1 MGNGVLYAQ
10 DAGKISAIAMEFS
23 APSIAAYQVGSQTK
37 VEDFYHYLSLLTTP
51 ELSPG
56 LKAQIREN
64 IYMLFTDKETGI
76 TNFTSDTPQKITLPQ
91 FLSTIEKRSK
101 TTFTIVEMHSSPAT
115 FDDHWVN
122 TYTLQIETET
132 ETTTRTLR
140 QKIYFHPENKKFGST
155 VKEIWALR
163 LGEVSKTN

>member
-10 DAGKISAIAMEFS
+10 NAAKTTAIAREFS
-23 APSIAAYQVGSQTK
+23 APAIAVYQESSQSK

-51 ELSPG
+51 GISPG
-56 LKAQIREN
+56 LKAQIRDN
-64 IYMLFTDKETGI
+64 IFMLFTDKETGI
-76 TNFTSDTPQKITLPQ
+76 TNFTSDSPQKITLPH
-91 FLSTIEKRSK
+91 FLDTIEKWGK
-101 TTFTIVEMHSSPAT
+101 TTFTIVEMQSTPAI

-132 ETTTRTLR
+132 EITSRTLQ
-140 QKIYFHPENKKFGST
+140 QKIYFHPEKKKFGSA
-155 VKEIWALR
+155 VKEIWALQ